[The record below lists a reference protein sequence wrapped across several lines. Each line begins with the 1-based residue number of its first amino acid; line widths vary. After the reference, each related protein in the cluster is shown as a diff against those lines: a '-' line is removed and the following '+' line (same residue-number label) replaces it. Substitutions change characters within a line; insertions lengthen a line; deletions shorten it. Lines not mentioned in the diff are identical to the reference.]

1 MQRSPYL
8 WVQTLGGN
16 LCYRQVQQPLANIK
30 LICVDARDL
39 AVELVLAL
47 RSIPLTRALPSRIGH
62 GTLQRDLLNLGSQI
76 DSEEFDIRLIIPLFE
91 TVESNASDLEIYDAL
106 FALAAR
112 PATPPRPLPYLD
124 QTPSFRN
131 TSSFVNTSEH
141 RKYVDDVLKEELG
154 SLYVGVPDFYEAFFG
169 GIAGL
174 DAVAE
179 AVFKMCKGGN
189 NPLYSEAGGWCE
201 WPKSAEEYEVLK
213 WFAKLVNVLVEFAE
227 DHGWTPNT
235 RRQLLAQ
242 PNQPLQGS
250 TAERKLD
257 VGFVDERK
265 GSRDKRH
272 WSHILVPGELKKNP
286 GSDIPSKAWIDLG
299 RYAREVLAT
308 QDTRHF
314 VQGFTLCGSTMRL
327 WQYDR
332 MGAIASS
339 PFDINNDGLQF
350 VSAVLGYLSMN
361 EEQLGFDP
369 TILLSGGKRYIE
381 IVRNDR
387 RERLIIDGLMKRAPC
402 VAGRATTCWKAYREG
417 DESQKPLVIKD
428 SWQYLERDEE
438 GELLREATEK
448 GVINVARYYHHE
460 TVRVNDKD
468 DDILDNV
475 RKGLDITRAT
485 NYKQERSMTPPS
497 MARVQGLT
505 RQSGNTSK
513 KRSLSR
519 TDSPLPLSKRTRS
532 SSPTK
537 GGISPPMWNRV
548 HRRVITRDYGKAL
561 YKASCQAAL
570 LTALVGCIEGY
581 ESLHTRAGMIQC
593 DVSIGNLM
601 MNEEDGNPS
610 WPSFLI
616 DLDLAIKEQRQGYSG
631 ARSKTGTRAFMAI
644 GVLYGEKHSFRH
656 DLESFFWVLF
666 WICIH
671 YDGPNK
677 ESRVVPMFEKWNY
690 VNTEELAR
698 LKKGEVADG
707 GDFLRTA
714 EENFTLYYRP
724 LIESVNRL
732 RKVVFPHGARRKE
745 DDVRLYSQ
753 MKESLLESQNELK
766 VSAEYD

>member
-1 MQRSPYL
+1 MQRFLYL
-8 WVQTLGGN
+8 WVQTVGGK
-16 LCYRQVQQPLANIK
+16 LCYRQVQQPPANIK

-47 RSIPLTRALPSRIGH
+47 RSIPLTHALPSRIGH
-62 GTLQRDLLNLGSQI
+62 GTLSGDLINLAAQI
-76 DSEEFDIRLIIPLFE
+76 NSVEFDVRLIIPLFE
-91 TVESNASDLEIYDAL
+91 TVESNASDLEICNTI

-124 QTPSFRN
+124 QTPLLRN
-131 TSSFVNTSEH
+131 TSSFVNTSEY
-141 RKYVDDVLKEELG
+141 RKYVDNVLKEELG
-154 SLYVGVPDFYEAFFG
+154 SLYVGVPGFYEIFFG

-174 DAVAE
+174 EAVAE

-201 WPKSAEEYEVLK
+201 WPKSAKEDEVLK
-213 WFAKLVNVLVEFAE
+213 WFAKLVNVLVKFAE

-250 TAERKLD
+250 TAERRLD
-257 VGFVDERK
+257 VGFVDELK
-265 GSRDKRH
+265 ASGDKSH
-272 WSHILVPGELKKNP
+272 WSHILVPGELKNNI
-286 GSDIPSKAWIDLG
+286 GYDTPSKAWIDLG
-299 RYAREVLAT
+299 RYVREVLAT
-308 QDTRHF
+308 QDTRNF

-332 MGAIASS
+332 MGAISSS
-339 PFDINNDGLQF
+339 PFDINKDGLQF

-369 TILLSGGKRYIE
+369 TILLSGEKRYIE

-387 RERLIIDGLMKRAPC
+387 RERLIIDRLMKRAPC

-438 GELLREATEK
+438 GELLREVTEK

-468 DDILDNV
+468 DDICDNV

-505 RQSGNTSK
+505 RQSGKTS
-513 KRSLSR
+513 KRSLSC
-519 TDSPLPLSKRTRS
+519 TDSPLPPSKRTRP

-548 HRRVITRDYGKAL
+548 HRRVITCDYGKAL
-561 YKASCQAAL
+561 YRASCQAAL

-631 ARSKTGTRAFMAI
+631 ARGKTGTRAFMAI

-666 WICIH
+666 WMCIH
-671 YDGPNK
+671 YNGPNK
-677 ESRVVPMFEKWNY
+677 QSRVVPTFEKWNY
-690 VNTEELAR
+690 VDTEELAS
-698 LKKGEVADG
+698 LKKAVVDDG
-707 GDFLRTA
+707 GDFLRTV
-714 EENFTLYYRP
+714 EKNFTSYYQP
-724 LIESVNRL
+724 LIQSVNSL
-732 RKVVFPHGARRKE
+732 RKVVFPGGVRWKE

-753 MKESLLESQNELK
+753 MKESLLESQKELE